1 MLKLAFASRA
11 QRSERF
17 RKFLRLWLWKSLALL
32 CGAAIA
38 GGALLFPQ
46 GANAV
51 TSTVKTFPLPAAPFD
66 VKVGGGKIW
75 FTLPDANKIGS
86 LEILASGPIEQY
98 LYTFY
103 SPPTPNSE
111 PYRLAVDSDNV
122 WFTQRRG
129 NRIGRLS
136 IADGVITE
144 YEVPTPASEPSG
156 IDVALDGRVWFVQS
170 KTDKVAFLTPSSGV
184 IQEIDVGYAN
194 AGLDRI
200 DATSTSVIWM
210 TAPGVEML
218 LGYRPAFNDIVP
230 ISIVDHRPGAGAGA
244 VRGLAATS
252 SGVPWISTKELPK
265 LAVYM
270 YGTLA
275 TWIWQSYPLES
286 ADLVD
291 ILLMVESSQ
300 TFLWAL
306 DGANREVV
314 QIDSSNMQLI
324 HRVGVGAS
332 NSVLTSLALEP
343 VNKIVWVADAGA
355 SALHAIAPPYALKT
369 YLPVVAR

>member
-17 RKFLRLWLWKSLALL
+17 RKFLQLWLWRSLALL
-32 CGAAIA
+32 CVVVII
-38 GGALLFPQ
+38 GGALLFPPEV
-46 GANAV
+46 NAV

-75 FTLPDANKIGS
+75 FTLPEVNKVGS

-111 PYRLAVDSDNV
+111 PYRLAVDSNDV
-122 WFTQRRG
+122 WFTQRRS

-136 IADGVITE
+136 LADSVLTE
-144 YEVPTPASEPSG
+144 YEVPTPASEPSS
-156 IDVALDGRVWFVQS
+156 IDVAPDGRVWFVQS
-170 KTDKVAFLTPSSGV
+170 KTDKVAFLTPSSGI
-184 IQEIDVGYAN
+184 IQEIGVGYAN

-200 DATSTSVIWM
+200 DATSTSIIWM
-210 TAPGVEML
+210 TAPNVEML

-230 ISIVDHRPGAGAGA
+230 VSIVDHRPGAGTGA

-252 SGVPWISTKELPK
+252 TGVPWISTKELPK

-291 ILLMVESSQ
+291 ILLVVESSQ
-300 TFLWAL
+300 TSLWAL
-306 DGANREVV
+306 DGANREIVK
-314 QIDSSNMQLI
+314 IDGSNMQLL

-332 NSVLTSLALEP
+332 NSVLTSLALDP
-343 VNKIVWVADAGA
+343 VNKIVWVADAGR
-355 SALHAIAPPYALKT
+355 SALYAIEPPYTLQT

>member
-17 RKFLRLWLWKSLALL
+17 RKFLQIWLWRSLALL
-32 CGAAIA
+32 CVVAII
-38 GGALLFPQ
+38 GGALLFPPEV
-46 GANAV
+46 NAV

-75 FTLPDANKIGS
+75 FTLPEVNKVGS
-86 LEILASGPIEQY
+86 LEILVSGPIEQY

-111 PYRLAVDSDNV
+111 PYRLAVDSNDV

-136 IADGVITE
+136 LADSVLTE

-156 IDVALDGRVWFVQS
+156 IDVAPDGRVWFVQS

-184 IQEIDVGYAN
+184 IQEIGVGYAN

-200 DATSTSVIWM
+200 DAASTSIIWM
-210 TAPGVEML
+210 TAPNVEML
-218 LGYRPAFNDIVP
+218 FGYRPAFNDIVP
-230 ISIVDHRPGAGAGA
+230 VSIVDHRPGAGAGA

-252 SGVPWISTKELPK
+252 TGVPWISTKELPK

-291 ILLMVESSQ
+291 ILLVVESSQ
-300 TFLWAL
+300 TSLWAL

-314 QIDSSNMQLI
+314 KIDGSNMRLL

-332 NSVLTSLALEP
+332 NSVLTSLALDP
-343 VNKIVWVADAGA
+343 VNKIVWVADAGR
-355 SALHAIAPPYALKT
+355 SALYAIEPPYTLQT